1 MSPSWWTTV
10 VSARTERLP
19 LITYEGESEHMG
31 QKVHPIGF
39 RVGVY
44 RNWEAK
50 WFAEGKEYTDLLAED
65 LDIRALIETRHP
77 TAGISRIEIERSVN
91 EVNVTI
97 HTAKPGIVIGRQG
110 SAVEE
115 TRRLLERL
123 TLKKVRVNIMEIR
136 TPELEARL
144 VARNVAEQLE
154 KRVSFRRVLKQTIQR
169 TMRMGA
175 QGIRIG
181 IGGRLGG
188 ADMARRLTEIEGKVP
203 LHTLRADIDYGRAE
217 ALTTAGRV
225 GVKVWIYRGDK
236 LLEGRSDMDYDDTW
250 ELRRDRLRERER
262 ARAAAQR
269 RREAAQPAA
278 AAASREAA
286 PPTGATET
294 AADEAEAEAE

>member
-1 MSPSWWTTV
+1 
-10 VSARTERLP
+10 
-19 LITYEGESEHMG
+19 MG
-31 QKVHPIGF
+31 RKVHPIGF

-65 LDIRALIETRHP
+65 LDIRALIEKRHP

-91 EVNVTI
+91 EVHVTI

-115 TRRLLERL
+115 TRRMLERL

-136 TPELEARL
+136 TPELDARL

-154 KRVSFRRVLKQTIQR
+154 KRVSFRRALKQTVQR

-175 QGIRIG
+175 HGIRIG

-217 ALTTAGRV
+217 ALTTSGRV

-236 LLEGRSDMDYDDTW
+236 LLEGRSDMDYDDSW
-250 ELRRDRLRERER
+250 EQRRDRLRERER

-269 RREAAQPAA
+269 RREAVQPPAA
-278 AAASREAA
+278 VEPTAEVAPLPAATEAAAD
-286 PPTGATET
+286 GA
-294 AADEAEAEAE
+294 

>member
-1 MSPSWWTTV
+1 
-10 VSARTERLP
+10 
-19 LITYEGESEHMG
+19 MG

-65 LDIRALIETRHP
+65 LDIRALIEKRHP

-91 EVNVTI
+91 EVHVTI

-115 TRRLLERL
+115 TRRMLERL

-136 TPELEARL
+136 TPELDARL

-154 KRVSFRRVLKQTIQR
+154 KRVSFRRALKQTVQR

-217 ALTTAGRV
+217 ALTSAGRV

-236 LLEGRSDMDYDDTW
+236 LLEGRSDMDYDDSW
-250 ELRRDRLRERER
+250 EQRRDRLRERER

-269 RREAAQPAA
+269 RREAAQPPAA
-278 AAASREAA
+278 AAPAPEVAPVAPPPAA
-286 PPTGATET
+286 PET
-294 AADEAEAEAE
+294 ATDEA

>member
-1 MSPSWWTTV
+1 
-10 VSARTERLP
+10 
-19 LITYEGESEHMG
+19 MG

-65 LDIRALIETRHP
+65 LDIRELIEKRHP
-77 TAGISRIEIERSVN
+77 TAGISRVEIERSVN
-91 EVNVTI
+91 EVHVTI

-115 TRRLLERL
+115 TRRMLERL

-136 TPELEARL
+136 TPELDARL

-154 KRVSFRRVLKQTIQR
+154 KRVSFRRALKQTVQR

-217 ALTTAGRV
+217 ALTSAGRV

-236 LLEGRSDMDYDDTW
+236 LLEGRSDMDYDDSW
-250 ELRRDRLRERER
+250 EQRRDRLRERER

-269 RREAAQPAA
+269 RREAAQPPARRRRLLRLHRLRRLPQRRRRQRTRPSEGPRVRQRWR
-278 AAASREAA
+278 AASCA
-286 PPTGATET
+286 PVGV
-294 AADEAEAEAE
+294 

>member
-1 MSPSWWTTV
+1 
-10 VSARTERLP
+10 
-19 LITYEGESEHMG
+19 MG

-65 LDIRALIETRHP
+65 LDIRALIEKRHP

-91 EVNVTI
+91 EVHVTI

-110 SAVEE
+110 AAVEE
-115 TRRLLERL
+115 TRRMLERL

-136 TPELEARL
+136 TPELDARL

-154 KRVSFRRVLKQTIQR
+154 KRVSFRRALKQTVQR

-217 ALTTAGRV
+217 ALTSAGRV

-236 LLEGRSDMDYDDTW
+236 LLEGRSDMDYDDSW
-250 ELRRDRLRERER
+250 EQRRDRLRERER

-269 RREAAQPAA
+269 RREAAQPPAA
-278 AAASREAA
+278 APAPEVAQVA
-286 PPTGATET
+286 PPPAATET
-294 AADEAEAEAE
+294 AADEA